1 MSPFPVAVV
10 KGGVMQMMHV
20 SLNHVA
26 ADVIMPSNWPPKRHV
41 NDEDLKNPVP
51 VTRTSVRPFAGPRPG
66 VMDVIV
72 GSTT

>member
-26 ADVIMPSNWPPKRHV
+26 ADVTMPSNGPPKRHV
-41 NDEDLKNPVP
+41 NDEERKKPVP
-51 VTRTSVRPFAGPRPG
+51 VTRTSVRPLAGPRPG
-66 VMDVIV
+66 VMDVRV
-72 GSTT
+72 GSAT